1 MLAQLSG
8 SRAMPEFDVGLL
20 TIRSGTRLVRIMA
33 DDSLTARC
41 TPLLDWCTWV
51 SYSWFGTPPPGSTAA
66 CAASVQ
72 TSQARE

>member
-41 TPLLDWCTWV
+41 APLLDRCTWV
-51 SYSWFGTPPPGSTAA
+51 VLLVWHAATMGGRA

-72 TSQARE
+72 TSQARD